1 MDKRYKVTFEIQGEW
16 LEDEERLNKEN
27 LKTTLVKEF
36 NSKDKFDDKDTE
48 IENIEIEKIKTIYR
62 NFLHF

>member
-27 LKTTLVKEF
+27 LKIALARKFNAKNIFVYYK
-36 NSKDKFDDKDTE
+36 NSK
-48 IENIEIEKIKTIYR
+48 IENLEIEKIKEKLP
-62 NFLHF
+62 F